1 VTSHAELGVRIRR
14 RGTLC
19 ERSGGLNRR
28 AGRITTLE
36 RPARRPL
43 RLGRSS
49 LLDQHGLH
57 GGHAK
62 LLLTSR
68 RQLEDFNGGGYDD
81 GNYVV
86 QVVWFTG
93 TPIMFSAARAR

>member
-1 VTSHAELGVRIRR
+1 
-14 RGTLC
+14 
-19 ERSGGLNRR
+19 
-28 AGRITTLE
+28 
-36 RPARRPL
+36 
-43 RLGRSS
+43 
-49 LLDQHGLH
+49 
-57 GGHAK
+57 
-62 LLLTSR
+62 LTSR